1 MTEEQNGSV
10 PESGT
15 KKPEQ
20 ATVKKKAAAKSNA
33 SLGEQYLGALFTCA
47 SWISPA
53 YKEMAEKAKGKLE
66 VLKELYLCSCDGVSE
81 EKALETLDKDN
92 PEVMLRF
99 IRQKCVEERATKGYE
114 EELKEI
120 RKAAALV
127 RHEMQDM
134 KEKMDAITEKVPSIA
149 VMFPEE
155 EPVKDAV
162 EQPVEPVKEIIRK
175 KEQVSSENEKEQLA
189 VPESGTNVVAE
200 KEQGVKKWKAKI
212 HKTFST
218 LLKSRTESIHKY
230 VESLLEEGYTD
241 EQLSFLLD
249 CLEDGDTPE
258 QIRKYASPKLPVEVM
273 KRLKMM
279 EEREDKKDGE

>member
-33 SLGEQYLGALFTCA
+33 SLGEQYLGALFKCA

-149 VMFPEE
+149 AMFPEE

-175 KEQVSSENEKEQLA
+175 KEQVSSEN
-189 VPESGTNVVAE
+189 E

>member
-20 ATVKKKAAAKSNA
+20 ATVKKKAAAK
-33 SLGEQYLGALFTCA
+33 CA

-134 KEKMDAITEKVPSIA
+134 KEKLDAITEKVPSMA
-149 VMFPEE
+149 AMFPEG
-155 EPVKDAV
+155 
-162 EQPVEPVKEIIRK
+162 EPVKEIIRK
-175 KEQVSSENEKEQLA
+175 KEQVSSENEKEQPD
-189 VPESGTNVVAE
+189 VPESGTNVVSE
-200 KEQGVKKWKAKI
+200 KEQGVKKWKDKI
-212 HKTFST
+212 HKTFSN

>member
-10 PESGT
+10 SESGT

-20 ATVKKKAAAKSNA
+20 ATVKKKAAAKSAA
-33 SLGEQYLGALFTCA
+33 SLGEQYLGALFKCA

-134 KEKMDAITEKVPSIA
+134 KEKLDAITEKVPSMA
-149 VMFPEE
+149 AMFPEG
-155 EPVKDAV
+155 
-162 EQPVEPVKEIIRK
+162 EPVKEIIRK
-175 KEQVSSENEKEQLA
+175 KEQVSSENEKEQPD
-189 VPESGTNVVAE
+189 VPESGTNVVSE
-200 KEQGVKKWKAKI
+200 KEQGVKKWKDKI
-212 HKTFST
+212 HKTFSN

>member
-33 SLGEQYLGALFTCA
+33 SLGEQYLGALFKCA

-134 KEKMDAITEKVPSIA
+134 KEKLDAITEKVPSMA
-149 VMFPEE
+149 AMFPEG

-175 KEQVSSENEKEQLA
+175 KEQVSSENEKEQPA
-189 VPESGTNVVAE
+189 VPESGTTCSCS
-200 KEQGVKKWKAKI
+200 KAASTSAGTSLSSGPLFC
-212 HKTFST
+212 HTSFSI
-218 LLKSRTESIHKY
+218 S
-230 VESLLEEGYTD
+230 SL
-241 EQLSFLLD
+241 
-249 CLEDGDTPE
+249 
-258 QIRKYASPKLPVEVM
+258 V
-273 KRLKMM
+273 
-279 EEREDKKDGE
+279 

>member
-33 SLGEQYLGALFTCA
+33 SLGEQYLGALFKCA

-53 YKEMAEKAKGKLE
+53 YKEMAEKVKGKLE

-134 KEKMDAITEKVPSIA
+134 KYGCYVSGRRASKGCCRTAGRTSKGNYKEKGAG
-149 VMFPEE
+149 
-155 EPVKDAV
+155 
-162 EQPVEPVKEIIRK
+162 IIRK
-175 KEQVSSENEKEQLA
+175 
-189 VPESGTNVVAE
+189 
-200 KEQGVKKWKAKI
+200 
-212 HKTFST
+212 
-218 LLKSRTESIHKY
+218 
-230 VESLLEEGYTD
+230 
-241 EQLSFLLD
+241 
-249 CLEDGDTPE
+249 
-258 QIRKYASPKLPVEVM
+258 
-273 KRLKMM
+273 
-279 EEREDKKDGE
+279 

>member
-33 SLGEQYLGALFTCA
+33 SLGEQYLGALFKCA

-134 KEKMDAITEKVPSIA
+134 KEKMDVITEKVPSIA
-149 VMFPEE
+149 AMFPEE
-155 EPVKDAV
+155 
-162 EQPVEPVKEIIRK
+162 EPVKEIIRK
-175 KEQVSSENEKEQLA
+175 KELVSSENEKEQLA
-189 VPESGTNVVAE
+189 VPESGTNVVTE
-200 KEQGVKKWKAKI
+200 KEQGVKKWKDKI

>member
-1 MTEEQNGSV
+1 
-10 PESGT
+10 
-15 KKPEQ
+15 
-20 ATVKKKAAAKSNA
+20 
-33 SLGEQYLGALFTCA
+33 
-47 SWISPA
+47 
-53 YKEMAEKAKGKLE
+53 MAEKAKGKLE

-134 KEKMDAITEKVPSIA
+134 KEKMDVITEKVPSIA
-149 VMFPEE
+149 AMFPEE

-175 KEQVSSENEKEQLA
+175 KELVSSENEKEQLA
-189 VPESGTNVVAE
+189 VPESGTNVVTE
-200 KEQGVKKWKAKI
+200 KEQGVKKWKDKI

>member
-20 ATVKKKAAAKSNA
+20 ATVKKKAAAKSAA
-33 SLGEQYLGALFTCA
+33 SLGEQYLGALFKCA

-134 KEKMDAITEKVPSIA
+134 KEKLDAITEKVPSMA
-149 VMFPEE
+149 AMFPEG
-155 EPVKDAV
+155 
-162 EQPVEPVKEIIRK
+162 EPVKEIIRK
-175 KEQVSSENEKEQLA
+175 KEQVSSENEKEQPD
-189 VPESGTNVVAE
+189 VPESGTNVVSE
-200 KEQGVKKWKAKI
+200 KEQGVKKWKDKI
-212 HKTFST
+212 HKTFSN

>member
-20 ATVKKKAAAKSNA
+20 ATVKKKAAAKSAA
-33 SLGEQYLGALFTCA
+33 SLGEKYLGALFKCA

-134 KEKMDAITEKVPSIA
+134 KEKLDAITEKVPSMA
-149 VMFPEE
+149 AMFPEG
-155 EPVKDAV
+155 
-162 EQPVEPVKEIIRK
+162 EPVKEIIRK
-175 KEQVSSENEKEQLA
+175 KEQVSSENEKEQPD
-189 VPESGTNVVAE
+189 VPESGTNVVSE
-200 KEQGVKKWKAKI
+200 KEQGVKKWKDKI
-212 HKTFST
+212 HKTFSN

>member
-33 SLGEQYLGALFTCA
+33 SLGEQYLGALFKCA

-212 HKTFST
+212 DR
-218 LLKSRTESIHKY
+218 KS
-230 VESLLEEGYTD
+230 V
-241 EQLSFLLD
+241 
-249 CLEDGDTPE
+249 
-258 QIRKYASPKLPVEVM
+258 V
-273 KRLKMM
+273 
-279 EEREDKKDGE
+279 